1 MADDPSK
8 DIDDDDGDEPKKKP
22 VVEAEDEAEGG
33 DDLPEPKNAL
43 ARVSTDDERAEAGDA
58 PDAPDA
64 TEEDDDEAVLPGQMG
79 HRRYVYAAFFVFA
92 ICIAYFLSKAGLALW
107 HRLSQ
112 WTPKVGEPREDMM
125 TPIAA
130 VIAGVVMF
138 LTYRRADVRNLA
150 DEVTLELSKVEWP
163 SKENVRRSTTIVVSA
178 CLLSALAFW
187 LYDIGANRAIGFITE
202 STKTWVV
209 LLRVGIGGAAIW
221 VVRALGIRFLL
232 GTGRA

>member
-1 MADDPSK
+1 MADDPRK
-8 DIDDDDGDEPKKKP
+8 ETDDDGDEPEHKP
-22 VVEAEDEAEGG
+22 VVEAEEAEEG
-33 DDLPEPKNAL
+33 DALPEPKNAL
-43 ARVSTDDERAEAGDA
+43 ARREESSERAEAGD
-58 PDAPDA
+58 
-64 TEEDDDEAVLPGQMG
+64 EEEEEEAALPGQMG
-79 HRRYVYAAFFVFA
+79 HRRYVYAAFFTFA

-130 VIAGVVMF
+130 IIAGVTMF
-138 LTYRRADVRNLA
+138 LVYRRADVRTLA
-150 DEVTLELSKVEWP
+150 DEVALELSKVEWP
-163 SKENVRRSTTIVVSA
+163 TKEKVRRSTTIVVSA

-187 LYDIGANRAIGFITE
+187 LYDIGANRAIGFITD

-209 LLRVGIGGAAIW
+209 LLRVGIGAAAIW
-221 VVRALGIRFLL
+221 VVRALGLRFLV